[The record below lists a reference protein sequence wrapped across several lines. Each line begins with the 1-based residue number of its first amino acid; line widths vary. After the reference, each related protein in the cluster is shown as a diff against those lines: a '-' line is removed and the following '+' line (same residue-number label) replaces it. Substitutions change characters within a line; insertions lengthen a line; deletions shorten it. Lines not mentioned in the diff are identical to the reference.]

1 MRGLT
6 CRRPDDAARS
16 ARFVDLTADPAYT
29 SPPLPDDTSM
39 AFDRDSARIIAGA
52 ARGAGLTLPDAY
64 ALVRCDDDV
73 LPMLLAAAGAV
84 RDRGKGRTVTYSRK
98 VFLPITNLCRDRCSY
113 CTFRKD
119 PDDPGA
125 WTMTRAEIAEW
136 VARARRQGCKEALMC
151 LGDRPEAAFPSH
163 RETLRALG
171 HDSTI
176 AYVREAC
183 EIALAAGLL
192 PHTNAGL
199 LTSEEMRLLRP
210 VNASLGLMLENVS
223 PRLRARGMPHQHAPD
238 KEPARRLTMIAEA
251 GRLRIP
257 FTTGILLGIGET
269 PEERVD
275 SLFAIA
281 DLHAAYGHIQEVI
294 VQNFRSKP
302 NTPMATASEPGAA
315 DLARTIAVARL
326 LLGPDVNIQAPPNLS
341 PGDHR
346 LLLRAGIND
355 WGGISPVSSDYVNP
369 EAAWPVIGTL
379 ARTCAEEGFVL
390 RERLTIY
397 PEYVHPRYLDPDLAT
412 LVDRL
417 AEVIR
422 TEDVHADGAH

>member
-1 MRGLT
+1 MACDR
-6 CRRPDDAARS
+6 
-16 ARFVDLTADPAYT
+16 DPA
-29 SPPLPDDTSM
+29 
-39 AFDRDSARIIAGA
+39 RILQGV
-52 ARGAGLTLPDAY
+52 ARGAALTIADAY
-64 ALVRCDDDV
+64 ALIRCRDAA
-73 LPMLLAAAGAV
+73 LPALLAAAGVV

-119 PDDPGA
+119 PDEPGA
-125 WTMTRAEIAEW
+125 WTMSRAEIVEW
-136 VARARRQGCKEALMC
+136 IERARSRGCKEALMC
-151 LGDRPEAAFPSH
+151 LGDRPEAVYPTYRA
-163 RETLRALG
+163 TLRSLG
-171 HDSTI
+171 HESTI

-183 EIALAAGLL
+183 ELALAAGLL

-199 LTSEEMRLLRP
+199 LTTAEMHLLRP

-238 KEPARRLTMIAEA
+238 KEPARRVAMIAEA

-281 DLHAAYGHIQEVI
+281 DLHAAHGHIQEVI

-302 NTPMATASEPGAA
+302 GTAMAGAA
-315 DLARTIAVARL
+315 EPSGADVARAVATARL
-326 LLGPDVNIQAPPNLS
+326 LFGPDMNIQAPPNLS
-341 PGDHR
+341 PDDHR

-355 WGGISPVSSDYVNP
+355 WGGISPVSLDYVNP
-369 EAAWPVIGTL
+369 EAAWPMIPAL
-379 ARTCAEEGFVL
+379 ARTCAAEGFAL
-390 RERLTIY
+390 RERLAIY
-397 PEYVHPRYLDPDLAT
+397 PEYVGPRYLDPALAP
-412 LVDRL
+412 LVGRL
-417 AEVIR
+417 ADGIR
-422 TEDVHADGAH
+422 TEDAHAEPAH

>member
-1 MRGLT
+1 
-6 CRRPDDAARS
+6 
-16 ARFVDLTADPAYT
+16 
-29 SPPLPDDTSM
+29 M
-39 AFDRDSARIIAGA
+39 ALDREFDRIVDGA
-52 ARGAGLTLPDAY
+52 AHGAGLALVDAY
-64 ALVRCDDDV
+64 ALVRSGDHD
-73 LPMLLAAAGAV
+73 LPGLLAAAGAV
-84 RDRGKGRTVTYSRK
+84 RDRGKGRRVTYSRK

-125 WTMTRAEIAEW
+125 WTMTRAEIGDW
-136 VARARRQGCKEALMC
+136 VARARQQGCKEALMC
-151 LGDRPEAAFPSH
+151 LGDRPEATFPRY

-176 AYVREAC
+176 GYVREAC
-183 EIALAAGLL
+183 EIALATGLL

-199 LTSEEMRLLRP
+199 LTADEMRLLRP

-223 PRLRARGMPHQHAPD
+223 PRLRARGMPHQYAPD
-238 KEPARRLTMIAEA
+238 KEPSRRLAMIAEA

-281 DLHAAYGHIQEVI
+281 DLHATHGHIQEI
-294 VQNFRSKP
+294 IIQNFRSKP
-302 NTPMATASEPGAA
+302 ETRMADAPEPSAA
-315 DLARTIAVARL
+315 DLARTIAIARL
-326 LLGPDVNIQAPPNLS
+326 LFGPDMNIQAPPNLS
-341 PGDHR
+341 PTDHR

-355 WGGISPVSSDYVNP
+355 WGGISPVSRDYVNP
-369 EAAWPVIGTL
+369 EAAWPVITAL
-379 ARTCAEEGFVL
+379 ARTCAAEGFVL

-397 PEYVHPRYLDPDLAT
+397 PEYVGPQYLDPGLT
-412 LVDRL
+412 PLVDRL
-417 AEVIR
+417 AEGIR
-422 TEDVHADGAH
+422 TEDAHADGIH

>member
-1 MRGLT
+1 MASSG
-6 CRRPDDAARS
+6 
-16 ARFVDLTADPAYT
+16 AYT
-29 SPPLPDDTSM
+29 SAPLRDDTFM
-39 AFDRDSARIIAGA
+39 VYDRDPARILASLSTGA
-52 ARGAGLTLPDAY
+52 PVTLPDAY
-64 ALVRCDDDV
+64 ALVRCDDMA
-73 LPMLLAAAGAV
+73 LPHLLAAACAL

-125 WTMTRAEIAEW
+125 WTMSRADLREW
-136 VARARRQGCKEALMC
+136 IDRARAQGCKEALMC
-151 LGDRPEAAFPSH
+151 LGDRPETAYPSH
-163 RETLRALG
+163 RATLAALG
-171 HDSTI
+171 HDSTVG
-176 AYVREAC
+176 YVREAC
-183 EIALAAGLL
+183 EMALAAGLL

-199 LTSEEMRLLRP
+199 LTADEMRLLRP

-223 PRLRARGMPHQHAPD
+223 PRLRAQGMPHQHAPD
-238 KEPARRLTMIAEA
+238 KEPARRLAMMAEA

-302 NTPMATASEPGAA
+302 DTRMADAAEPTAA

-326 LLGPDVNIQAPPNLS
+326 VLGPDMNIQAPPNLS
-341 PGDHR
+341 PDDHA

-355 WGGISPVSSDYVNP
+355 WGGISPVSRDYVNP
-369 EAAWPVIGTL
+369 EAAWPMIPML
-379 ARTCAEEGFVL
+379 ARTCAREGFTL
-390 RERLTIY
+390 RERLAIY
-397 PEYVHPRYLDPDLAT
+397 PEYVDPRYLDAALAPT
-412 LVDRL
+412 VDRL
-417 AEVIR
+417 ASRIV
-422 TEDVHADGAH
+422 TEDAHASGAH